1 MTGGAS
7 RTLARLSALWPT
19 LLAIV
24 CWALWSGTEPW
35 RRADLWM
42 LDLGFALRGSE
53 APTDDVVLVLID
65 DRSVTELGGWPLH
78 RDRLAMAV
86 ERLTDAGARVV
97 AFDLLLTEPGRAV
110 RDPGPMPDAAVDALD
125 LYFLTD
131 DRDGRLAEAIDGM
144 GRVVLP
150 YALVFQGSQANV
162 AGLPP
167 FFASGAFAFVTV
179 LPGDVSDLPQ
189 PAGILGPD
197 ERLAGTAAALG
208 HVTVLLSPDG
218 ALRADQTVMSFD
230 GLYFPSLAVEAVRLF
245 EALPRED
252 VRVVVGRS
260 LAIGDRIVPVDRSM
274 RLWANFRG
282 PAGTFPSM
290 PLADLLTADQATL
303 SAFVGDRVVLVG
315 AQVLGLGDVFTTP
328 FSDNLA
334 GVEFLATAIDTILAG
349 DGIIRPPWRELAGVA
364 AILVLGT
371 LVWAVWQV
379 RTAVALSATLVVLVA
394 WLSLCALAF
403 VEERLWLDALSPT
416 LAVLGQAL
424 VCGLVTLRREHR
436 SRLAAEVH
444 RSQLARRVPRSLRQ
458 AAPEDGAPRPLLA
471 TIMFADLVGFTRAVE
486 HLPPE
491 DAMRLSQGFQNQV
504 IRAVEAEG
512 GQIERFLGDGAMACF
527 GIDGDPMKAPLH
539 GLRAAQRLVGSWQRW
554 DREPGGDDLE
564 LAIGVHAGL
573 VVAGDIGDDHLT
585 QFTLMG
591 DAVNLASRLEGLCR
605 DHQAVLLVS
614 DVVVDAARALGDPQ
628 DLEGLEPM
636 GPIAVRGR
644 SQSIAVWRLPRPPAL
659 DRTA

>member
-1 MTGGAS
+1 MTGGAL

-19 LLAIV
+19 LLAVV

-42 LDLGFALRGSE
+42 LDLGFALRGPE
-53 APTDDVVLVLID
+53 TPTDNVVLVQID

-86 ERLTDAGARVV
+86 ERLTDAGAGVV

-110 RDPGPMPDAAVDALD
+110 RDPGPTPDTPVDALD

-131 DRDGRLAEAIDGM
+131 DRDGRLAEAIDDM

-150 YALVFQGSQANV
+150 YALVFQSTQANM

-167 FFASGAFAFVTV
+167 SFASGAFAFVTV
-179 LPGDVSDLPQ
+179 PSGNVSDLPQ

-197 ERLAGTAAALG
+197 DRLAGTAAALG
-208 HVTVLLSPDG
+208 HVTVLLSADG
-218 ALRADQTVMSFD
+218 ALRADQTVLGFD

-245 EALPRED
+245 DALPRED
-252 VRVVVGRS
+252 VRVVVGQS
-260 LAIGDRIVPVDRSM
+260 LVIGDRIVPVDRSM

-290 PLADLLTADQATL
+290 PLADLLTADQDAL

-349 DGIIRPPWRELAGVA
+349 DGIIRPPWRELAGIG

-371 LVWAVWQV
+371 LVWAAWQG
-379 RTAVALSATLVVLVA
+379 RTAVALGATLVVLAA

-416 LAVLGQAL
+416 LAALAQAL

-444 RSQLARRVPRSLRQ
+444 RSQLARRVPRSVRQ
-458 AAPEDGAPRPLLA
+458 GAQADDTPRPLLA
-471 TIMFADLVGFTRAVE
+471 TIMFVDLVGFTRAVE

-491 DAMRLSQGFQNQV
+491 DAMRLGQRFQDHV

-512 GQIERFLGDGAMACF
+512 GQIEKFLGDGAMACF
-527 GIDGDPMKAPLH
+527 GIEGEPVNAPLH
-539 GLRAAQRLVGSWQRW
+539 GLRAARRLVDAWRHW
-554 DREPGGDDLE
+554 DREPGGADLE

-573 VVAGDIGDDHLT
+573 VVAGDMGDEHLT

-605 DHQAVLLVS
+605 QHHAILLVS
-614 DVVVDAARALGDPQ
+614 DVVADAARALGEPR
-628 DLEGLEPM
+628 DLEGLEPL
-636 GPIAVRGR
+636 GPIAIRGR